1 MQLSTRSRSIAFA
14 CSGLFVVA
22 ACGGN
27 SSAPSANLAPPA
39 QQILRVN
46 TVVEPNSYDPTQ
58 ETYARE
64 GTVGHETFEALL
76 KPKADLSDVQ
86 AAASQSYD
94 VLADALAFTLH
105 LQPNSTCSYD
115 NRGT

>member
-27 SSAPSANLAPPA
+27 SSAPRANLAPPA
-39 QQILRVN
+39 QPIPRVN

-58 ETYARE
+58 ETYPYERSVAPE
-64 GTVGHETFEALL
+64 PFDGL
-76 KPKADLSDVQ
+76 
-86 AAASQSYD
+86 
-94 VLADALAFTLH
+94 
-105 LQPNSTCSYD
+105 LQPNPTPPPLLTPPAQTPPVSPHP
-115 NRGT
+115 